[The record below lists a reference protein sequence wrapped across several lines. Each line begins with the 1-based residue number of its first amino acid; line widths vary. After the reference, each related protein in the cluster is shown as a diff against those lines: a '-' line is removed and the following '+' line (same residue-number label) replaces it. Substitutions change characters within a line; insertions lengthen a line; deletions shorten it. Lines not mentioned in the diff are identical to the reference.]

1 MKAFADRLQDQLDV
15 QRILIRQG
23 VDNLDWDYILQ
34 HLAPLCQLKGAP
46 EIVKK
51 LEALRDSTSSEDI

>member
-1 MKAFADRLQDQLDV
+1 
-15 QRILIRQG
+15 LIRQG

-34 HLAPLCQLKGAP
+34 HLAPLCDLKGAP

-51 LEALRDSTSSEDI
+51 LEALRASTPSQAI